1 MSVRPTVAIGTLLL
15 TAAAWTC
22 TSGIA
27 AAQSVDPYSGE
38 SVSPV
43 DETRDD
49 DVAGDEDAGDDDAAG
64 VGNESAAGNLPFTGG
79 EIVLL
84 GTVAAGALASGTALV
99 VAGRRQ
105 RSSNLG

>member
-49 DVAGDEDAGDDDAAG
+49 DVAGDDDAAG
-64 VGNESAAGNLPFTGG
+64 VGNGSAAGNLPFTGG

>member
-49 DVAGDEDAGDDDAAG
+49 DVAGDDDAG
-64 VGNESAAGNLPFTGG
+64 VGNGSAAGNLPFTGG